1 MERTVEGIQR
11 GIQDLEN
18 EIAVVKRAD
27 LNWPTN
33 VNIAA
38 LNNRIAALIN
48 ERTQLQGKKTVYLN
62 FTHICRVRAFIH
74 APIHSYCLIVVLHVF
89 GTAASA
95 ASPQKSKAL

>member
-1 MERTVEGIQR
+1 VEGIQR

-62 FTHICRVRAFIH
+62 FTHICRVRAL
-74 APIHSYCLIVVLHVF
+74 SNC
-89 GTAASA
+89 GAACVWYSCFC
-95 ASPQKSKAL
+95 SFSSEK